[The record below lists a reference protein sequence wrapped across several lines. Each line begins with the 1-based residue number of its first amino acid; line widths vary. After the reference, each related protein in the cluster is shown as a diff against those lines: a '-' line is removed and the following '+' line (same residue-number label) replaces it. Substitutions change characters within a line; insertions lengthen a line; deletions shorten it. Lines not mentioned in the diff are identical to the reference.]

1 MVEVTEDFKNHL
13 DGMEPDATL
22 TVIVMAKQHP
32 DLEGLLQ
39 GASRAE
45 RRRIMVRKN
54 TEALQ
59 PLIDYLDAQGVP
71 HRALYHVRA
80 IVADLTPHQVYG
92 LAGEDAVLSIT
103 GDQPLKLI
111 D

>member
-39 GASRAE
+39 GVGTAE
-45 RRRIMVRKN
+45 RRRIMVKKIPRPCSPSPI
-54 TEALQ
+54 TLMCRGSRIGRCTTFGPLLQ
-59 PLIDYLDAQGVP
+59 TSRPTKSMVSP
-71 HRALYHVRA
+71 ER
-80 IVADLTPHQVYG
+80 TPCSASRG
-92 LAGEDAVLSIT
+92 T
-103 GDQPLKLI
+103 NP
-111 D
+111 